1 MLENFLLS
9 IKGNFF
15 KQIKNV
21 TNKNNNKNKY
31 RNYLLH
37 RNGRRVL
44 LGMKYRT
51 EGQNKFLKCVLI
63 FYNNMKKVSK
73 FIKY

>member
-15 KQIKNV
+15 KKVKNV
-21 TNKNNNKNKY
+21 TNKNNNKNNY
-31 RNYLLH
+31 GNYLLH

-44 LGMKYRT
+44 LGMK
-51 EGQNKFLKCVLI
+51 
-63 FYNNMKKVSK
+63 
-73 FIKY
+73 